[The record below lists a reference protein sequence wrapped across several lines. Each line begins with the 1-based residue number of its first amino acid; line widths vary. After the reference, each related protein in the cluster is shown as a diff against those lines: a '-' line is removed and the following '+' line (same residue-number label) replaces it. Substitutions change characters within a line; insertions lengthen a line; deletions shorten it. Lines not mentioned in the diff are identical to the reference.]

1 MHTVA
6 LSQSPVISAHSHSVT
21 VNLMAPAR
29 HRYPALDMSF
39 KDDHMPKPHGCLLRR
54 GRCSEPGR
62 LYMLT
67 SVTYHRRPL
76 FLNFQFARLVIQFL
90 RRADQ
95 EHHCRSLAW
104 VVMPDHVHW
113 LVELGTQPLAGIARR
128 FKSSSALAIN
138 RALGRGGAL
147 WQAGYHDHAVR
158 SDDSLHRHAMY
169 ILGNPV
175 RAGLTEQIEDYPYAW
190 SLWTG

>member
-1 MHTVA
+1 
-6 LSQSPVISAHSHSVT
+6 
-21 VNLMAPAR
+21 
-29 HRYPALDMSF
+29 MSSSR
-39 KDDHMPKPHGCLLRR
+39 LRI
-54 GRCSEPGR
+54 GRCSLPGQA
-62 LYMLT
+62 YTLT
-67 SVTYHRRPL
+67 MVCHNRHRWFDDPGM
-76 FLNFQFARLVIQFL
+76 AAIAMHHL
-90 RRADQ
+90 RDIDQ
-95 EHHCRSLAW
+95 RGYARSLAW

-113 LVELGTQPLAGIARR
+113 LVELGSQPLAGIARR

-190 SLWTG
+190 SLWAG